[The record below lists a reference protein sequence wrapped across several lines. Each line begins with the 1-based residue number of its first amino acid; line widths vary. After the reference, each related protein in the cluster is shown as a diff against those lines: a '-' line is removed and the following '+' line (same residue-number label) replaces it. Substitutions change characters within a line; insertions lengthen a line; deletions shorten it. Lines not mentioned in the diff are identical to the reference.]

1 MKFTLK
7 KITLAQYPA
16 VSLDYRAE
24 LLRICQIAEEG
35 VTAAEL
41 PVYLALANRLQGET
55 AEIVLSAEDH
65 SLLLQRLLRQRWN
78 LIVPEILDFLR
89 EFAEAGHGSD
99 NE

>member
-1 MKFTLK
+1 MKFQLK

-41 PVYLALANRLQGET
+41 PVYLGLATRLQAET
-55 AEIVLSAEDH
+55 AEIVLSAEEH

>member
-41 PVYLALANRLQGET
+41 PVYLGLANRLQGET
-55 AEIVLSAEDH
+55 AEIALSAEEH
-65 SLLLQRLLRQRWN
+65 GLLLQRLLRQRWN

-89 EFAEAGHGSD
+89 EFAEAGNAD
-99 NE
+99 NQ

>member
-1 MKFTLK
+1 MKFQLK

-35 VTAAEL
+35 VTATEL
-41 PVYLALANRLQGET
+41 PVYLGLATRLQGAE
-55 AEIVLSAEDH
+55 AEIVLSAEEH
-65 SLLLQRLLRQRWN
+65 GLLLQRLLRQRWN

-89 EFAEAGHGSD
+89 EFSEAGHGSD

>member
-1 MKFTLK
+1 MKFNLK
-7 KITLAQYPA
+7 KITLAQYPT

-55 AEIVLSAEDH
+55 AEIVLSAEEH
-65 SLLLQRLLRQRWN
+65 ALLLQRLLRQRWN

>member
-1 MKFTLK
+1 MKFELK
-7 KITLAQYPA
+7 KITLSQYPA

-35 VTAAEL
+35 VMAAEL
-41 PVYLALANRLQGET
+41 PIYLGLATRLQGAE
-55 AEIVLSAEDH
+55 AEIVLSAEEH
-65 SLLLQRLLRQRWN
+65 RLLLQRLLRQRWN

>member
-1 MKFTLK
+1 MKFELK

-35 VTAAEL
+35 VTVAEL
-41 PVYLALANRLQGET
+41 PVYLGLATRLQGAET
-55 AEIVLSAEDH
+55 EIVLSAEEH
-65 SLLLQRLLRQRWN
+65 ALLSQRLLRQRWN

-89 EFAEAGHGSD
+89 DFAEAGNAD
-99 NE
+99 NQ